1 MGLVRI
7 PEVTAV
13 VLSIGEP
20 TTAWAVESVKRQTL
34 PINAIVLVED
44 VRPFHRALNQ
54 GMADVATPFF
64 VQVDADMMLDPD
76 CVERLAACLTE
87 TVGMVTGLLRDPL
100 YGRVEAIK
108 LFRTACVQQHP
119 FRDSL
124 SPDTDFAAEMTGQGW
139 FDVYALRYQGR
150 RPAEWHTFGDHDPG
164 YTPLYT
170 YAKHVVEGRRWRYR
184 RSAAGLQ
191 HQLQRLHTSTHGAA
205 LIATI
210 ALAHGIF
217 LEREGDLLDRYQ
229 ADADFRR
236 LQEFLG
242 SDLEEDDGTGPERAA
257 IPPLPRMAFRR
268 YCELG
273 MQLGR
278 DRRLRRF
285 QRVLR
290 RLGDDD
296 HPWSWLAR
304 VGLCRGLFLDRYD
317 SRLFAD
323 DWTKLRAFGS
333 LGAAAVL
340 ARLARHLLQRRRP

>member
-1 MGLVRI
+1 MTQI

-20 TTAWAVESVKRQTL
+20 TTARAIESVKRQTL
-34 PINAIVLVED
+34 PTNAIVLVRD

-54 GMADVATPFF
+54 GVADVATPFF
-64 VQVDADMMLDPD
+64 VQVDADMVLDPD

-108 LFRTACVQQHP
+108 LFRTACVRRRP

-124 SPDTDFAAEMTGQGW
+124 SPDTDFAAEMTAQGW
-139 FDVYALRYQGR
+139 VDVYALRYHAR
-150 RPAEWHTFGDHDPG
+150 RAAEWHTFGDHDPG

-184 RSAAGLQ
+184 RNAAGLRN
-191 HQLQRLHTSTHGAA
+191 QLQRLHTSTHEAA
-205 LIATI
+205 LMATI
-210 ALAHGIF
+210 ALVQGIF
-217 LEREGDLLDRYQ
+217 LEREGDLLDRYEE
-229 ADADFRR
+229 DADFRR

-242 SDLEEDDGTGPERAA
+242 GDLQEDDGAGLERVV
-257 IPPLPRMAFRR
+257 IPLLPRRAFRR

-273 MQLGR
+273 IRLGR
-278 DRRLRRF
+278 DRRLHRF
-285 QRVLR
+285 RRVLR
-290 RLGDDD
+290 RLGEDD

-304 VGLCRGLFLDRYD
+304 VGLCRGLFLDGYD
-317 SRLFAD
+317 SRRFAD
-323 DWTKLRAFGS
+323 DWTTLRTFGALS
-333 LGAAAVL
+333 PAAVV
-340 ARLARHLLQRRRP
+340 AGVTRDLLQRRRR

>member
-1 MGLVRI
+1 MKRGLD
-7 PEVTAV
+7 VTAV

-20 TTAWAVESVKRQTL
+20 TTTRAVESVKRQTL
-34 PINAIVLVED
+34 PIDPIVLVRD
-44 VRPFHRALNQ
+44 VHPFHRALNQ

-64 VQVDADMMLDPD
+64 IQVDADMVLDPD

-100 YGRVEAIK
+100 YERVEAIK
-108 LFRTACVQQHP
+108 LFRTACVRRRP
-119 FRDSL
+119 FRDSP
-124 SPDTDFAAEMTGQGW
+124 SPDTDFAAEMTAQGW
-139 FDVYALRYQGR
+139 VHVYALRYHGR

-184 RSAAGLQ
+184 RSEAGLRN
-191 HQLQRLHTSTHGAA
+191 QLQRLHASTHEAA
-205 LIATI
+205 LMATI
-210 ALAHGIF
+210 ALAQGVF

-229 ADADFRR
+229 EDPDFRR
-236 LQEFLG
+236 LQKFLG
-242 SDLEEDDGTGPERAA
+242 GDREGDDGAGPERVA
-257 IPPLPRMAFRR
+257 IPRWPRMAFRR

-273 MQLGR
+273 IRLGR
-278 DRRLRRF
+278 DRRARRF

-290 RLGDDD
+290 RLGEDD

-317 SRLFAD
+317 SRRFAD
-323 DWTKLRAFGS
+323 DWTTLRTFGS
-333 LGAAAVL
+333 LRPAAVV
-340 ARLARHLLQRRRP
+340 ARVARDLIERRRQ